1 LKNFIKLFLLILI
14 GLNFSSCKQTVELT
28 DEEKFEEAKYNVY
41 EKFIGEYTADS
52 YLDFSE
58 DYSVPFLGSK
68 YERMESIIFKKDSV
82 VFNGKTFPIKLYCTC
97 ELEDNHILK
106 SDMFSYGVFSLD
118 GRLNR
123 FYDYDYEEKF
133 GYKYDNQEYDS
144 WQELAKNFTK
154 WNEKYPIT
162 IIETMEKKAVGY
174 PIIKCHYDCCMD
186 LIIGLDESTYIK
198 LSSYDGIKLYFKI
211 GLYQFETYQFEQ
223 EWDNRAVRDDVRVY
237 VSENEYYLDRDW
249 IAEREVFHGSY
260 DGLQTIDEAS
270 KENLELYSY
279 YEASFYKVEKEDD
292 NNSENPDDD
301 STNDD
306 ENESGTE
313 NDTTLDFSLE
323 GDWLYS
329 IQGFQPTTLTLYND
343 QTFEFNKNNDITSGT
358 YSLSGNKITFD
369 FEKGGQEI
377 TDMFIISGS
386 ENEITLNLVKSITTY
401 DGSTQESTTMSYM
414 LLAFYT
420 TMETSITLTK

>member
-1 LKNFIKLFLLILI
+1 MKNLIKLFLLILI
-14 GLNFSSCKQTVELT
+14 GFSFSSCKQTVEQT
-28 DEEKFEEAKYNVY
+28 DEEKFEEEKYNVY

-58 DYSVPFLGSK
+58 DRREPFLGSL
-68 YERMESIIFKKDSV
+68 YEEMEPLLLKKDSV

-106 SDMFSYGVFSLD
+106 SDMFSYEVFSLD

-123 FYDYDYEEKF
+123 FYNYDYEEEF

-154 WNEKYPIT
+154 WDEKYPIT

-174 PIIKCHYDCCMD
+174 PIIKSHYACCKD

-292 NNSENPDDD
+292 NNIENPDDD

-306 ENESGTE
+306 ENESETE

-358 YSLSGNKITFD
+358 YSLSGNKITFKFKKD
-369 FEKGGQEI
+369 VVETEDTF
-377 TDMFIISGS
+377 TISGS
-386 ENEITLNLVKSITTY
+386 EDEITLTLVESKTVTN
-401 DGSTQESTTMSYM
+401 GQTQTGTAISNM

-420 TMETSITLTK
+420 TTETTITLSK